1 MHKSTALMAD
11 FSGRWRMQK
20 LRSRITEQRDIVTN
34 NDTILRRQLLK
45 DLLTNCFSHLLALI
59 LT

>member
-1 MHKSTALMAD
+1 MAD